1 MMPAGLAMGTRGQ
14 VQEGLR
20 QADVGQQDD
29 YGHWSGRGVARGP
42 QEGVGFEQGCGVP
55 GAQRGLAASAM
66 RGGVAMV
73 KAWVHS
79 LHRPWVHRHW
89 QTWASGRGVSLGK
102 CGTRSA
108 GHVQGWLASGLGQ
121 GG

>member
-14 VQEGLR
+14 VQEGLH

-29 YGHWSGRGVARGP
+29 YGHWSGRGVVRGP

-66 RGGVAMV
+66 RGG
-73 KAWVHS
+73 
-79 LHRPWVHRHW
+79 
-89 QTWASGRGVSLGK
+89 
-102 CGTRSA
+102 
-108 GHVQGWLASGLGQ
+108 WLW
-121 GG
+121 